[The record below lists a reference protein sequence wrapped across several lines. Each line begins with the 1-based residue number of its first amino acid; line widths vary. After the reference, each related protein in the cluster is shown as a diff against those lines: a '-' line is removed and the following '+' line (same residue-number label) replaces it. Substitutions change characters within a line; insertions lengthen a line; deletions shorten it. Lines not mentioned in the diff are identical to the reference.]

1 MLEAGELPVAE
12 LLGEPIGLAE
22 VGAALAAEPGVKHP
36 VRM

>member
-12 LLGEPIGLAE
+12 LVGEPVGLAD
-22 VGAALAAEPGVKHP
+22 VGAALAREPGAKRP